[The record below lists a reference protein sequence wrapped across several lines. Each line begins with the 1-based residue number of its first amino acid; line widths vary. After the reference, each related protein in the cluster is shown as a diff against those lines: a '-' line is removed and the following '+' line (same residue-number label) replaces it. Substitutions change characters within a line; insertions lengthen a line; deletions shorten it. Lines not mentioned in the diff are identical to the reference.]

1 MKLGRSNI
9 GLDARRLRTLLGAAG
24 GAPSSPVD
32 HGALT
37 GLGDDD
43 HSQYVHI
50 SAGRTIT
57 GQHQFAP
64 AISQAPFT
72 LGANAQGQTVV
83 GLRADQLNKSVLP
96 GSGLA
101 GGGVLTADVT
111 LNLNTP
117 GTLSASSANSATGNH
132 THAVTASAAPGA
144 AESLLKT
151 TSAGLLTLAGLG
163 IGSGTPAAD
172 TIMFPDGGAIGG
184 AGNLIVNPAG
194 DIVFDPAGNDVLP
207 QTDYDINL
215 GAINKKYLTLHAA
228 ELWVQTLVAQNV
240 LATIGGRIL
249 VGPTTELTSE
259 PYSSGG
265 GTSYY
270 DITHRG
276 TQTGTTANGT
286 SVTVSVPSGTASNE
300 VMVAVVTA
308 GAVAAGSAPV
318 VGNTATA
325 FTSNSTSV
333 VVNKP
338 SGVID
343 GDLLLA
349 VIGHDTN
356 TTPSMTPP
364 AGWTA
369 IRNDVDSGT
378 NGGIW
383 SYYKVAASEGSSYTF
398 TSGSS
403 GRLVGHIL
411 QITGFDA
418 TTPIDVS
425 GGQTN
430 TASTSVAAPSVI
442 TTVDNALLLFLGAI
456 NATATFTAPSGMA
469 EVTDSNTT
477 SMAVETASETRAT
490 AGATGGRTATAS
502 SSAVNYAQLVAIRPG
517 AGSRDTTA
525 VTITPPAGWT
535 TVRTD
540 TTGGLRQAAYYR
552 VAKSEPGSY
561 EWTTSG
567 SATIVG
573 RISTYQQ
580 VDTTTPVEANSG
592 QTNSSSGSI
601 TAPTLTTTTPKVQL
615 VGLYG
620 IWNNQAISA
629 PGGTT
634 DRGDVSSTTGSVSVS
649 ELSSD
654 EQIASAGATGS
665 RVASAETAENNI
677 GQLLALRPGSYSSS
691 SGTVWHIEVK
701 HNQPQE
707 GDIVYLEADG
717 KIEFMQIDSP
727 ASGSGPYVYDVLR
740 NMDGTGENNWYAGDA
755 VFNTGQTGNG
765 FIDIYST
772 RGVNAPPLDY
782 IFNYDNG
789 GGAYS
794 QNYADIATWSP
805 FGDNANTAT
814 NDAVYFGLAG
824 TTWANLFFNIVT
836 VAAYTATLQWQYWNG
851 SAWTTFSPTAATDFK
866 SGGTQS
872 VTWSA
877 ASLTG
882 WAATTVNGVSAYW
895 VRVRI
900 SAFTSWATLP
910 VQSGRVVNRLTSQYG
925 PTIVG
930 NVRNSK
936 TTFND
941 WSERWAIGNLNG
953 LYGYGSDTYGAA
965 FGKYA
970 AGNSWIAID
979 QTNGIRILNGTTT
992 VVGQWSPAGVITI
1005 GQVASGQSNVQL
1017 SAGAVKLR
1025 NNTTDVITLL
1035 AAANG
1040 TGQIA
1045 TFDGAIGLS
1054 SNGGIYQGTGTVSSP
1069 TTGLKIWNDG
1079 GTGRIAGYN
1088 GGVAQWYAD
1097 TDGTLRAGGGRI
1109 VMDANGLYLR
1119 AGSGGAFGSGRHI
1132 IWETSGGT
1140 DLLKMG
1146 LLDDLSAGE
1155 IDSVG
1160 GPFTIKGVSTIKLEP
1175 DEHIHLNPATYTKV
1189 TGDIRA
1195 DGGLVLGSQ
1204 VVDPAANTIAL
1215 IETSSTP
1222 GAPSAGTQANVYV
1235 KGDKFIIQF
1244 NDAGTTRYKYL
1255 DLTGT
1260 GVAWVHTTTAP

>member
-1 MKLGRSNI
+1 MSQLGRSNI
-9 GLDARRLRTLLGAAG
+9 GVDARRLRALLGAAG
-24 GAPSSPVD
+24 GVPSSPVD
-32 HGALT
+32 HGSLT

-64 AISQAPFT
+64 AVPQPPFT

-117 GTLSASSANSATGNH
+117 GTLSASSGNTAAGNH
-132 THAVTASAAPGA
+132 THAVTASADPGA

-151 TSAGLLTLAGLG
+151 TSAGLLTLTGLA
-163 IGSGTPAAD
+163 IGESIPAANK
-172 TIMFPDGGAIGG
+172 IMLPDGGMIGG
-184 AGNLIVNPAG
+184 GGNVIINPAG

-259 PYSSGG
+259 PYSTGG

-286 SVTVSVPSGTASNE
+286 SVTVNVPSGTATNE
-300 VMVAVVTA
+300 VMVAMITA
-308 GAVAAGSAPV
+308 GAVSGGSVPT
-318 VGNTATA
+318 VGNTATG
-325 FTSNSTSV
+325 FTSNGTTV

-338 SGVID
+338 SGVVD
-343 GDLLLA
+343 NDLLIA

-356 TTPSMTPP
+356 TTPSVTPP

-383 SYYKVAASEGSSYTF
+383 SYYKVAASEGASYTF
-398 TSGSS
+398 TAGSS

-418 TTPIDVS
+418 TTPIDAS
-425 GGQTN
+425 NGQVN
-430 TASTSVAAPSVI
+430 SAATSVVAPSV
-442 TTVDNALLLFLGAI
+442 TTLVDNTLLLFLGAI
-456 NATATFTAPSGMA
+456 NATATFTPPSGMT
-469 EVTDSNTT
+469 EITDSNTT
-477 SMAVETASETRAT
+477 NMAVETASGTVAT
-490 AGATGGRTATAS
+490 AGSTGTRTATAS
-502 SSAVNYAQLVAIRPG
+502 TSAVNYAQLVAIRPG
-517 AGSRDTTA
+517 AARGTTA
-525 VTITPPAGWT
+525 VTITPTAGWT
-535 TVRTD
+535 TIRTD
-540 TTGGLRQAAYYR
+540 TNGGLRQAAYYR
-552 VAKSEPGSY
+552 VAGSEPGNY
-561 EWTTSG
+561 QWTTSG
-567 SATIVG
+567 NATIAG

-601 TAPTLTTTTPKVQL
+601 TATSLTTLTNKAQL
-615 VGLYG
+615 VGGYG
-620 IWNNQAISA
+620 IWNNQVLTA

-634 DRGDVSSTTGSVSVS
+634 ERGDIASTTGSISVS
-649 ELSSD
+649 QLSSD
-654 EQIASAGATGS
+654 EQIPTAGATGS
-665 RVASAETAENNI
+665 RVASGETAENNI
-677 GQLLALRPGSYSSS
+677 GQLLALRPGSYSS
-691 SGTVWHIEVK
+691 GVTWHVEVK
-701 HNQPQE
+701 HNQFQN

-717 KIEFMQIDSP
+717 KIEFMQVDSA
-727 ASGSGPYVYDVLR
+727 ASGSGPYSYDVLR
-740 NMDGTGENNWYAGDA
+740 NLDGTGENNWYAGDA
-755 VFNTGQTGNG
+755 VFNTGQAGNG

-772 RGVNAPPLDY
+772 RGVNAPPVDY

-789 GGAYS
+789 AGAYS
-794 QNYADIATWSP
+794 SNYAGVATWSP
-805 FGDNANTAT
+805 FGNNANTG
-814 NDAVYFGLAG
+814 NQDGIYFGVVG
-824 TTWANLFFNIVT
+824 TTWANLYFNLT
-836 VAAYTATLQWQYWNG
+836 TAAAYTATLQWQYWNG
-851 SAWTTFSPTAATDFK
+851 SAWTNFSPTATDFK
-866 SGGTQS
+866 STGTLG

-877 ASLTG
+877 ASLSG
-882 WAATTVNGVSAYW
+882 WAATTVNGASAYW
-895 VRVRI
+895 VRVII
-900 SAFTSWATLP
+900 SAFTSWTTLP

-936 TTFND
+936 TVFND
-941 WSERWAIGNLNG
+941 WGERWAIGNLNG
-953 LYGYGSDTYGAA
+953 LYGYGADTYGAA

-979 QTNGIRILNGTTT
+979 PTNGIRILNGTTT
-992 VVGQWSPAGVITI
+992 VVGQWSPAGVITV
-1005 GQVASGQSNVQL
+1005 GQVASGQSNIQL

-1069 TTGLKIWNDG
+1069 TTGLKIWNEG
-1079 GTGRIAGYN
+1079 GVGRIAGYN
-1088 GGVAQWYAD
+1088 GGTAQWYAD

-1109 VMDANGLYLR
+1109 VLDANGLYLR

-1160 GPFTIKGVSTIKLEP
+1160 GPFSINGVSSITLQPAENL
-1175 DEHIHLNPATYTKV
+1175 HLNPSTYTKV
-1189 TGDIRA
+1189 SGDIRSN
-1195 DGGLVLGSQ
+1195 GGLVLGSQ
-1204 VVDPAANTIAL
+1204 DVDPAANTL
-1215 IETSSTP
+1215 VFIETGSTP
-1222 GAPSAGTQANVYV
+1222 GSPPAGTQANLYV
-1235 KGDKFIIQF
+1235 KGDKLVVQF

-1260 GVAWVHTTTAP
+1260 GITWVHTTTAP